1 MSILYV
7 VSKNEKHLLLEY
19 KKSNPF
25 LNFDI
30 ILDDELRSS
39 FYGVLNNSAITYLKN
54 LGFSYFNA
62 EKIANTTLLLK
73 DLDFEITY
81 KTVDGVQNRIN
92 IKDINSHRCI
102 GTLWIFRLFLKF
114 IYLSRAV
121 SIAYT
126 ES

>member
-73 DLDFEITY
+73 DLDFY
-81 KTVDGVQNRIN
+81 
-92 IKDINSHRCI
+92 
-102 GTLWIFRLFLKF
+102 RLFICAASETNLMETIKKV
-114 IYLSRAV
+114 IG
-121 SIAYT
+121 
-126 ES
+126 

>member
-30 ILDDELRSS
+30 ILDDELCSS

-54 LGFSYFNA
+54 LGF
-62 EKIANTTLLLK
+62 
-73 DLDFEITY
+73 
-81 KTVDGVQNRIN
+81 
-92 IKDINSHRCI
+92 
-102 GTLWIFRLFLKF
+102 
-114 IYLSRAV
+114 
-121 SIAYT
+121 
-126 ES
+126 